1 MKRVFF
7 HVLQVSCHDLL
18 DSDAGTKYSAVVMKT
33 TYLSFSQLCLMLQQ
47 IRETRG
53 TSAKIAACAS
63 FLQQLQNPEEIRLA
77 TEFIGEGAFSSRS
90 GHRAAAGGRTIGLAA
105 AEFCGIDYDLVFKP
119 SRTAVGSTSE
129 TVEKLLAATPEGR
142 KRRSPRPTPLGQ
154 MRVHFHEIRTASTRE
169 EKIDVLQRV
178 WRHMQPVE
186 SKYMIRMMGQGS
198 LRIGFEG
205 RSLIQA
211 IAKAWNRDAEQ
222 VRYAHMVT
230 GSMGETAVM
239 AFEDRL
245 DEAQFRLFHPLAF
258 MLASPADLP
267 EGVLGGVEALE
278 DALPL
283 ELPFDL
289 HDYVA
294 EEKFDGMR
302 CQLHTDGQEIRLF
315 SRDQNDITVSF
326 PDVCDEMQERVLPPM
341 VLDGELVVFVED
353 RIQPFQM
360 LQKRMGRKK
369 PGARTLSTHPVRFIA
384 YDLLYHD
391 GQPCFHQRLAER
403 RVMLESL
410 GRRHRFMVSR
420 QFSLGG
426 DGSAS
431 TRIKRGRVGNLGHEV
446 GRVDEESAGREGSVG
461 HEETVGILKMLF
473 QRALERGNEGL
484 MLKKC
489 DSVYEYGQRRRS
501 WLKVKQPGGSLDTVM
516 MYAHAGS
523 GKRGGMFSDFT
534 LGISVREDERYEE
547 EFVPIGKAYGGYT
560 DEELRM
566 LNRRIKELTVERYGP
581 TVGLRPG
588 IVVELE
594 FDGIQINP
602 RTKAGYTLRFP
613 RFRAIRWDLSPEDA
627 DTLADVERLVEGKLA
642 RKALVQREGGS
653 LLRFDLAE
661 DGEV

>member
-1 MKRVFF
+1 MEEHKSPTF
-7 HVLQVSCHDLL
+7 LSLC
-18 DSDAGTKYSAVVMKT
+18 T
-33 TYLSFSQLCLMLQQ
+33 TLQQ
-47 IRETRG
+47 VRETRG
-53 TSAKIAACAS
+53 TSAKISVCAA
-63 FLQQLQNPEEIRLA
+63 FLERLQNVDEIRLA
-77 TEFIGEGAFSSRS
+77 TEFIGEGAFPSKS
-90 GHRAAAGGRTIGLAA
+90 GHRAAVGGRTIGLAA
-105 AEFCGIDYDLVFKP
+105 SEFCGIDYDLVFKP

-129 TVEKLLAATPEGR
+129 TVEKLMAATPEGQ
-142 KRRSPRPTPLGQ
+142 KRRSPRPIPLGQ
-154 MRVHFHEIRTASTRE
+154 MRMHFHEIRTASTRE
-169 EKIDVLQRV
+169 EKMDVLQRV

-267 EGVLGGVEALE
+267 EGVLGDVGELEGVEFTEGLE
-278 DALPL
+278 GVEGLRGA
-283 ELPFDL
+283 ELPMDL
-289 HDYVA
+289 PYDLRDYVA

-302 CQLHTDGQEIRLF
+302 CQLHTDGQTICLF
-315 SRDQNDITVSF
+315 SRDQNDVTVSF

-369 PGARTLSTHPVRFIA
+369 PGAGTLSKFPVRFIA

-391 GQPCFHQRLAER
+391 GQPCFHRPLEER
-403 RVMLESL
+403 RAMLESL
-410 GRRHRFMVSR
+410 GRRHGFMVSR

-431 TRIKRGRVGNLGHEV
+431 TRIKSGREV
-446 GRVDEESAGREGSVG
+446 DRSDEVSMGREGSVG
-461 HEETVGILKMLF
+461 RKGSVEMLRMLF

-484 MLKKC
+484 MLKKR

-523 GKRGGMFSDFT
+523 GKRGGTFSDFT
-534 LGISVREDERYEE
+534 LGISVREDDRYEE

-613 RFRAIRWDLSPEDA
+613 RFRAIRWDLSPDDA

-642 RKALVQREGGS
+642 RTPLMQREDGS

-661 DGEV
+661 DGDL

>member
-1 MKRVFF
+1 MEEHTNPTFF
-7 HVLQVSCHDLL
+7 SLC
-18 DSDAGTKYSAVVMKT
+18 T
-33 TYLSFSQLCLMLQQ
+33 TLQQ

-53 TSAKIAACAS
+53 TSAKITLCAA
-63 FLQQLQNPEEIRLA
+63 FLQRLQNPEEIRLA
-77 TEFIGEGAFSSRS
+77 TEFIGEGAFPSKS

-105 AEFCGIDYDLVFKP
+105 AEFCGIDYELVFKP

-129 TVEKLLAATPEGR
+129 TVEKLLAATPEGQ
-142 KRRSPRPTPLGQ
+142 KQRSPRPIPLGQ
-154 MRVHFHEIRTASTRE
+154 MRAHFHEIRTASTRE
-169 EKIDVLQRV
+169 EKMDVLQRV

-222 VRYAHMVT
+222 VRYAHMVS

-245 DEAQFRLFHPLAF
+245 DEAQFRMFHPLAF
-258 MLASPADLP
+258 MLASPAGLP
-267 EGVLGGVEALE
+267 EGFLGDVGELEGAEGAEGAE
-278 DALPL
+278 DAEGAAGLKGA
-283 ELPFDL
+283 ELPMDL
-289 HDYVA
+289 PYDLRDYVA

-302 CQLHTDGQEIRLF
+302 CQLHTDGQNIRLF

-326 PDVCDEMQERVLPPM
+326 PDVCDEMQEQVLPPM
-341 VLDGELVVFVED
+341 VLDGELVVFVDD

-369 PGARTLSTHPVRFIA
+369 PGAGTLSKFPVRFIA
-384 YDLLYHD
+384 YDLLYYD
-391 GQPCFHQRLAER
+391 GQPCFHRLLTER
-403 RVMLESL
+403 RALLESL
-410 GRRHRFMVSR
+410 GRTHGFLVSR
-420 QFSLGG
+420 QFSLSG

-431 TRIKRGRVGNLGHEV
+431 TRIKRGNETNRG
-446 GRVDEESAGREGSVG
+446 DEMDRGDEGSG
-461 HEETVGILKMLF
+461 GQQKTLGNLKMLF

-484 MLKKC
+484 MLKKR

-523 GKRGGMFSDFT
+523 GKRGGTFSDFT

-627 DTLADVERLVEGKLA
+627 DTLADVERMVDGKLA
-642 RKALVQREGGS
+642 RTPLMQREDGS

-661 DGEV
+661 DGDL